1 MNETMQQQN
10 SELQTPESLDIAMA
24 QDEFNFGPWMT
35 ALAEERQLL
44 IRGMLVGAVLAT
56 IIAFLIPPRFTATAQ
71 ILPPQ
76 QSQSAASSLV
86 AGQLGSL
93 GALLSGGGAKDL
105 GLKNPS
111 DVYVSMLKSRTVED
125 SLVRRFEL
133 QKVYSKSRLS
143 DTRKKLESR
152 TKIVAQK
159 DGIISISVEDGDQKR
174 SADLANAYIEELRV
188 VTKSLALTEAAQRRL
203 FFQQQMDETK
213 DKLTKAEEALKEF
226 QQKSGLIQPDSQSK
240 AMIGSMVELQ
250 AMIAAKEVEVQSMK
264 SFAAPGNPDLN
275 LAERQLEG
283 LRDQLSKLQRQ
294 RGPVVEG
301 DIEVPTGKVPEV
313 ALQYIRKFRDV
324 RYQEALYEQ
333 FGKQLEIAKVDEA
346 RDAVLIQVLD
356 GAVVPDRR
364 SYPLRWLVVLIGTLV
379 TLIALSALILY
390 TRSENVSSTQFG
402 IWFKGFS
409 RGQRSSSL

>member
-159 DGIISISVEDGDQKR
+159 DGIISISVEDADQKR

-294 RGPVVEG
+294 RGPIVEG

-356 GAVVPDRR
+356 SAVVPDRR

>member
-294 RGPVVEG
+294 RGPIVEG

-356 GAVVPDRR
+356 SAVVPDRR

>member
-125 SLVRRFEL
+125 SLVRRFES

-294 RGPVVEG
+294 RGPIVEG

-333 FGKQLEIAKVDEA
+333 FGKQLQIAKVDEA
-346 RDAVLIQVLD
+346 
-356 GAVVPDRR
+356 
-364 SYPLRWLVVLIGTLV
+364 
-379 TLIALSALILY
+379 
-390 TRSENVSSTQFG
+390 
-402 IWFKGFS
+402 
-409 RGQRSSSL
+409 

>member
-1 MNETMQQQN
+1 
-10 SELQTPESLDIAMA
+10 
-24 QDEFNFGPWMT
+24 
-35 ALAEERQLL
+35 
-44 IRGMLVGAVLAT
+44 
-56 IIAFLIPPRFTATAQ
+56 
-71 ILPPQ
+71 
-76 QSQSAASSLV
+76 
-86 AGQLGSL
+86 
-93 GALLSGGGAKDL
+93 
-105 GLKNPS
+105 
-111 DVYVSMLKSRTVED
+111 
-125 SLVRRFEL
+125 
-133 QKVYSKSRLS
+133 
-143 DTRKKLESR
+143 
-152 TKIVAQK
+152 
-159 DGIISISVEDGDQKR
+159 
-174 SADLANAYIEELRV
+174 
-188 VTKSLALTEAAQRRL
+188 L

-294 RGPVVEG
+294 RGPIVEG

-356 GAVVPDRR
+356 SAVVPDRR

>member
-356 GAVVPDRR
+356 SAVVPDRR